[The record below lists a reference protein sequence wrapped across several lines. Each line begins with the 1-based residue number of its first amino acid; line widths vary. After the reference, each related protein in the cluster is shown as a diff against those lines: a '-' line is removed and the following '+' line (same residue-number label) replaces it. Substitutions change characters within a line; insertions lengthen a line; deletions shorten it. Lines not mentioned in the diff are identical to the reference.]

1 MKQTMTPVKRTVG
14 FPKHKCKR
22 LQTNTYA
29 PRGIAM
35 NLKPVGEKQVDIV
48 GPCQRPLLDTRMK
61 ERAEYTPEGCHGQE
75 RSLQGQFQLFY
86 FFASL
91 RLCVKTSVADF

>member
-1 MKQTMTPVKRTVG
+1 
-14 FPKHKCKR
+14 
-22 LQTNTYA
+22 
-29 PRGIAM
+29 
-35 NLKPVGEKQVDIV
+35 
-48 GPCQRPLLDTRMK
+48 MK